1 MLCVGR
7 IARVVQGHGVIPAGG
22 MGIGLRPCEGAGRR
36 HNRPTLRLDAHQHF
50 WTYSAQ
56 EFGWIDARMQSIA
69 RDFLPPDLAP
79 VLAAAG
85 LDGCIAVQARC
96 SLAENEFLLG
106 LAQQHAIVRG
116 VVGWADLCAPDAAA
130 VVERLAQRP
139 RLCGLRHIVQA
150 EPDDFL
156 LRADFRRGVRS
167 LARHGLVYDIL
178 VYPRQL
184 AAAVDFVRALPD
196 QPFVLDH
203 LAKPDIARG
212 QRADW
217 ERDFRALARQ
227 PHVACKVSGLV
238 TEAVWRQWRPEDFR
252 WYLDTAL
259 DAFGE
264 DRLLFGSDWPVCL
277 VAATDYAQVHGLVA
291 AWAKALSPSVAAKLF
306 GGNAAR
312 IYRIQ

>member
-1 MLCVGR
+1 
-7 IARVVQGHGVIPAGG
+7 
-22 MGIGLRPCEGAGRR
+22 
-36 HNRPTLRLDAHQHF
+36 
-50 WTYSAQ
+50 
-56 EFGWIDARMQSIA
+56 MQCLA
-69 RDFLPPDLAP
+69 RDFLPTDLSPA
-79 VLAAAG
+79 LASAG

-96 SLAENEFLLG
+96 SLAENAFLLD
-106 LAQQHAIVRG
+106 LARRHPFVCG
-116 VVGWADLCAPDAAA
+116 VVGWADLCAADAEVVVADLAA
-130 VVERLAQRP
+130 QP

-156 LRADFRRGVRS
+156 LRADFRRGVRC
-167 LARHGLVYDIL
+167 LARHGLVYDVL

-184 AAAVDFVRALPD
+184 PAAVDFVRALPD

-217 ERDFRALARQ
+217 ERDFRALARHR
-227 PHVACKVSGLV
+227 HVACKVSGLV
-238 TEAVWRQWRPEDFR
+238 TEAKWQQWRAADFR

-277 VAATDYAQVHGLVA
+277 VAAADYAQVHDLVA
-291 AWAKALSPSVAAKLF
+291 DWARALSPSAQAKLF
-306 GGNAAR
+306 GGNAVR
-312 IYRIQ
+312 IYRIR